1 VEAAHDAVFRRRDAD
16 PTEHRTRCRSGGSQV
31 TSGVAEPRVAA
42 SSPPAAAPSRWRDL
56 RRTFRRHRLEYLIFL
71 ALAAPNLILI
81 ALFVYRPLILNIYY
95 STLNWNL
102 GASTARVVG
111 FGNYV
116 EWFSDP
122 HSWTVLRVTA
132 IFTIVTVGGSLVLGL
147 LLALVLNRRLH
158 GAAFARAT
166 VFAPYVLSGVGIGLV
181 WLFIFDPTYGALAAI
196 LRAFGASSPDWY
208 LDRNWALVMVMIVY
222 VWKNL
227 GYTAV
232 IYLAGLQSISSEVL
246 EAADMDGATATRKLF
261 SVKIPLLSPT
271 TMFLVV
277 TLMLSSLQAFDIIQI
292 MTKGGPFDGTTTLM
306 FQVYQEAFVN
316 GRAGYSST
324 VAIILFVLLFLMTF
338 LYLRF
343 VERKVT
349 YQ

>member
-1 VEAAHDAVFRRRDAD
+1 MV
-16 PTEHRTRCRSGGSQV
+16 Q
-31 TSGVAEPRVAA
+31 TSPA
-42 SSPPAAAPSRWRDL
+42 STGQPPATYSRWVTAK
-56 RRTFRRHRLEYLIFL
+56 RTFRRHRREYGIFL
-71 ALAAPNLILI
+71 LLVVPNLVLI
-81 ALFVYRPLILNIYY
+81 GAFVYRPLILNIYY

-102 GASTARVVG
+102 GATKANIVG
-111 FGNYV
+111 IGNYQ
-116 EWFSDP
+116 EWFTDP
-122 HSWTVLRVTA
+122 HSLTVLKVTI

-147 LLALVLNRRLH
+147 LLALVLNRKLH
-158 GAAFARAT
+158 GAGFARSA
-166 VFAPYVLSGVGIGLV
+166 VFAPYILSGVGIGLV
-181 WLFIFDPTYGALAAI
+181 WLFIFDPSYGVLAFI
-196 LRAFGASSPDWY
+196 LRDLGVNSPDWY
-208 LDRNWALVMVMIVY
+208 LSRNAALVMIMIVY

-232 IYLAGLQSISSEVL
+232 IYLAGLQSISSDVL
-246 EAADMDGATATRKLF
+246 EAADMDGASATRKLF

-306 FQVYQEAFVN
+306 YQVYQEAFVN